1 MSLFFVQHTHDAA
14 TCPAKDPEKGS
25 KLLNHLKAQNAKQYG
40 VKVHANAVI
49 DGKHTF
55 NLILEADDEKDV
67 SEFMRPF
74 EMAGSVNILPA
85 SHCEKVVQ
93 REGC

>member
-14 TCPAKDPEKGS
+14 TCPAKDPEKGNM
-25 KLLNHLKAQNAKQYG
+25 LLNHLQAQNARKFG
-40 VKVHANAVI
+40 VKLHADAVI

-55 NLILEADDEKDV
+55 NLILEADDEEDV

-74 EMAGSVNILPA
+74 ETAGSVNILPA

-93 REGC
+93 RAGC

>member
-14 TCPAKDPEKGS
+14 TCPAKDPKKGNM
-25 KLLNHLKAQNAKQYG
+25 LLNHLQPQNARKFG
-40 VKVHANAVI
+40 VKLHADAVI
-49 DGKHTF
+49 NGKHTF
-55 NLILEADDEKDV
+55 NLILEADDEENV

-74 EMAGSVNILPA
+74 ETAGSVNILPA

-93 REGC
+93 QEGC